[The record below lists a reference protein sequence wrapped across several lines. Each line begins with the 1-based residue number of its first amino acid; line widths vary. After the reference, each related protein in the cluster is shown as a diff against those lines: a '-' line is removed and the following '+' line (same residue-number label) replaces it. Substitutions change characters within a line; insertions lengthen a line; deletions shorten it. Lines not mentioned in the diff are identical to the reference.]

1 MPRWPPN
8 EFGGPASGRL
18 ESKSTGQRYSRHG
31 NAEARD
37 VFRDETSLASRRA
50 QLRWR
55 LGEFLRVSKPREVF
69 KEVYRRRAA

>member
-1 MPRWPPN
+1 MATERVRRAS
-8 EFGGPASGRL
+8 FGASRV
-18 ESKSTGQRYSRHG
+18 EVNGQRYSRHG